1 MPMRILLSSQYH
13 NKIYLS
19 NREYLSEGEQS
30 YLNDHTE
37 TVRFREALQRHG
49 YVHCLQLPVWI
60 LLSQRI
66 IRAHS
71 VPEGNLLSAR
81 FGIGKAMH
89 LGRVPR

>member
-1 MPMRILLSSQYH
+1 MSMWIFLSSQYH

-19 NREYLSEGEQS
+19 NREYLSERKLS
-30 YLNDHTE
+30 YCKDHTK
-37 TVRFREALQRHG
+37 TVCSREALQRHG
-49 YVHCLQLPVWI
+49 SVHCLQLPVWI

-66 IRAHS
+66 IRAYS
-71 VPEGNLLSAR
+71 LSEGNLLSAQ